1 LLAETGAI
9 FAMPDLADYPL
20 VAFGLLWPAL
30 VAEQTSIDE
39 QYKWGTP
46 AIDRQG
52 IALILIVVVF
62 ALVLGTAA
70 LWIGLH

>member
-1 LLAETGAI
+1 
-9 FAMPDLADYPL
+9 M
-20 VAFGLLWPAL
+20 
-30 VAEQTSIDE
+30 IDE

-52 IALILIVVVF
+52 IALILMVVVF